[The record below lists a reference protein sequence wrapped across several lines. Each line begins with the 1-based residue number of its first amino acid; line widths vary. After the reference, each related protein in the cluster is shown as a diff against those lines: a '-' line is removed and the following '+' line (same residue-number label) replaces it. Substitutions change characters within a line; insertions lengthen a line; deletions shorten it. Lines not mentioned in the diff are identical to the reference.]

1 MRKTE
6 QISNDTPIE
15 NHLGDIDQTW
25 RRTKREIEEERPD
38 SFSLASLDHFRFRRI
53 SKGCCCYSREKN
65 EEEES
70 VKLFVGQ
77 IPKHMS
83 ESQLLTLFQEF
94 AVVDEVNII
103 KDKITRASRGFLFF
117 FFNLLHASVFDFFF
131 YKVFDWRMWCLIRVI
146 CWDLFEFPKP

>member
-1 MRKTE
+1 MAEAKE
-6 QISNDTPIE
+6 E
-15 NHLGDIDQTW
+15 N
-25 RRTKREIEEERPD
+25 
-38 SFSLASLDHFRFRRI
+38 
-53 SKGCCCYSREKN
+53 REKN

-146 CWDLFEFPKP
+146 C

>member
-1 MRKTE
+1 MAEAKE
-6 QISNDTPIE
+6 E
-15 NHLGDIDQTW
+15 N
-25 RRTKREIEEERPD
+25 
-38 SFSLASLDHFRFRRI
+38 
-53 SKGCCCYSREKN
+53 REKN

-103 KDKITRASRGFLFF
+103 KDKITRASRGFLFSSSRLCLRFLGF
-117 FFNLLHASVFDFFF
+117 FFFLKFF
-131 YKVFDWRMWCLIRVI
+131 
-146 CWDLFEFPKP
+146 

>member
-1 MRKTE
+1 MAEAKE
-6 QISNDTPIE
+6 E
-15 NHLGDIDQTW
+15 N
-25 RRTKREIEEERPD
+25 
-38 SFSLASLDHFRFRRI
+38 
-53 SKGCCCYSREKN
+53 REKN

-103 KDKITRASRGFLFF
+103 KDKITRASRGCCFLLCPSREEADKLVNACHNKMTLPGVCFFFCFFFHFSDYLFF
-117 FFNLLHASVFDFFF
+117 FQMLECDLMFFSF
-131 YKVFDWRMWCLIRVI
+131 
-146 CWDLFEFPKP
+146 